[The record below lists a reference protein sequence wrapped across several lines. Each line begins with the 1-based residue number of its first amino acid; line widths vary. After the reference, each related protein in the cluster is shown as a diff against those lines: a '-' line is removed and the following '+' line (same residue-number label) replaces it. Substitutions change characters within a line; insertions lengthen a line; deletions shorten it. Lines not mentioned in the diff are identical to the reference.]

1 MISTGERNRH
11 RWHSRR
17 GLLELDLA
25 LVPFF
30 DQCFDALSEDDQQAY
45 IKLLDCEDVDI
56 LPWIIGAASPADP
69 DLQRM
74 VGLIVEFKRTLKS

>member
-1 MISTGERNRH
+1 MISPGERNRH

-25 LVPFF
+25 FVPFF
-30 DQCFDALSEDDQQAY
+30 DECFDALDEEDQQAY
-45 IKLLDCEDVDI
+45 IKLLDCEDVD
-56 LPWIIGAASPADP
+56 LLSWMIGAAAPADP

-74 VGLIVEFKRTLKS
+74 VGLIVEFKRSRKT